1 MSNSTVSLC
10 HRINIPN
17 AVGCNTH
24 ILKRSITNL
33 SEEQKQ
39 VLVRRARDTFNKN
52 KEVQLEIV
60 AAMIMGGLVHTDLP

>member
-1 MSNSTVSLC
+1 MPNTSVSLC
-10 HRINIPN
+10 NRINIPN

-24 ILKRSITNL
+24 LLKRGITNL
-33 SEEQKQ
+33 PEEQKQ